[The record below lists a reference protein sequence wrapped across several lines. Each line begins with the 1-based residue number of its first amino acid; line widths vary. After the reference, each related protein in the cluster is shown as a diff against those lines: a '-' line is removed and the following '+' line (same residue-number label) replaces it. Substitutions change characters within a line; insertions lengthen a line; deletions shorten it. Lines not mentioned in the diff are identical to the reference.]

1 MKIYVN
7 QAAGR
12 EGCGTREMPFRWIN
26 DAARIA
32 RPGDEVIVAPGIY
45 RESVDPIFAG
55 RGGRAHCVP
64 QPGTPGRC

>member
-26 DAARIA
+26 DAARIS
-32 RPGDEVIVAPGIY
+32 RPGDEVIVAPGVY
-45 RESVDPIFAG
+45 R
-55 RGGRAHCVP
+55 
-64 QPGTPGRC
+64 